1 MSINSL
7 TLLDVQ
13 LGRDHDWS
21 QTWGS
26 DKGGASA
33 SLSLHNTVHARV
45 GLFDVLFQAEATN
58 VATFRGYLMDNRFD
72 ILDAGA
78 SLTMGFRESRCA
90 TPWLDYFTLHS
101 LILNLSYNAHHTEYK
116 APIPQDL
123 LDFVELLGDVVAG
136 VSNIASFIESVA
148 QKVQLIIA
156 GFRTAITAIL
166 TPIEAAIDAAK
177 DFTTT
182 AAEITALADIEEPL
196 AGWLVPDIGAPAVAH
211 DLNDAR
217 SQASA
222 MLPGITTLSDA
233 TTLSNMQQAVTNA
246 QQVNETVR

>member
-1 MSINSL
+1 MSCSKRKLPTWPPSGATSWTTGLTSSTLVPRSPWDFVSL
-7 TLLDVQ
+7 
-13 LGRDHDWS
+13 
-21 QTWGS
+21 
-26 DKGGASA
+26 
-33 SLSLHNTVHARV
+33 
-45 GLFDVLFQAEATN
+45 
-58 VATFRGYLMDNRFD
+58 VALN
-72 ILDAGA
+72 
-78 SLTMGFRESRCA
+78 
-90 TPWLDYFTLHS
+90 YFTLHS
-101 LILNLSYNAHHTEYK
+101 VILNLSYNAHHTEYK
-116 APIPQDL
+116 APIPEDL
-123 LDFVELLGDVVAG
+123 LDFIERLGDVVAG

-156 GFRTAITAIL
+156 GFRTAINAIL
-166 TPIEAAIDAAK
+166 TPIQAAIDAAK